1 MHEQLARIYHLAQR
15 LWALPLWHAP
25 VSAFGAGLLLRLL
38 GPTNAARAAV
48 LAVLAGWLVLVLPA
62 NPVTAAT
69 PVARLPGAALLLL
82 VFVHTAAR
90 PGKMPRW
97 LSLSLYAAATS
108 WWLRGTPLDGPGIA
122 NLVPVLLG
130 LLAAAAAARRL
141 AAKDPGTTTI
151 AAAFALAAAMA
162 IAHAGPHWPRA
173 ALVCA
178 GAGLGLYGLP
188 DIAAPLA
195 QAIVLVATAAV
206 LASNHGHLVPV
217 DLAAGAPFL
226 VWLLAPRLLPRLNRA
241 GPAMAGALA
250 AIACVALIWVA
261 IVMFALRS

>member
-38 GPTNAARAAV
+38 GPTNAVRAAG
-48 LAVLAGWLVLVLPA
+48 LAILAGWLVLVLPA
-62 NPVTAAT
+62 NPVTAVT
-69 PVARLPGAALLLL
+69 PVARLPGAALLMLLFLQSAKRTGRLPPWLALL
-82 VFVHTAAR
+82 V
-90 PGKMPRW
+90 
-97 LSLSLYAAATS
+97 YAAATA
-108 WWLRGTPLDGPGIA
+108 WWLRGTPIDGPGIA
-122 NLVPVLLG
+122 NLVPVFLCFI
-130 LLAAAAAARRL
+130 AAAAAARRL

-151 AAAFALAAAMA
+151 AASFALAGAMA

-178 GAGLGLYGLP
+178 GAGLGLFGLP

-217 DLAAGAPFL
+217 DLAAGTPFL

-250 AIACVALIWVA
+250 AIACVALIWVVIA
-261 IVMFALRS
+261 LFALR

>member
-38 GPTNAARAAV
+38 GPTNAARAAG
-48 LAVLAGWLVLVLPA
+48 LAILAGWLVLVLPA

-69 PVARLPGAALLLL
+69 PVARLPGAALLMLL
-82 VFVHTAAR
+82 FLQSAGRT
-90 PGKMPRW
+90 GKMPRW
-97 LSLSLYAAATS
+97 LMLPLYAAAVA
-108 WWLRGTPLDGPGIA
+108 WWLRGTPFDGPGIV
-122 NLVPVLLG
+122 NLVPVFLG
-130 LLAAAAAARRL
+130 FIAAAAVARRL
-141 AAKDPGTTTI
+141 AAKDSGTTTI
-151 AAAFALAAAMA
+151 AAAFALAAALA

-188 DIAAPLA
+188 EIAAPLA
-195 QAIVLVATAAV
+195 HAIVLVATAAV

-226 VWLLAPRLLPRLNRA
+226 VWLLAPLILPRLNRA
-241 GPAMAGALA
+241 GPAMAGAIAATSCVGLIWA
-250 AIACVALIWVA
+250 AIAV
-261 IVMFALRS
+261 FALR